1 MNSKIKTGLLFGSF
15 NPVHTGHLII
25 AQYMQ
30 QFTDLE
36 EVWLVVSP
44 QNPLK
49 EKSTLIDDHH
59 RLMMVKL
66 AVEGN
71 PALKV
76 SDVEF
81 SMPRPSY
88 TIDTLTKLT
97 ETNPDRDF
105 VLITGADV
113 FEEFHRWKSY
123 RELLANWRV
132 YVYNRPGYSL
142 GEFAD
147 NPNIRHFEAPLLSI
161 SSSFVRR
168 ALQSEKDIRYMLP
181 PAVWDYICQKQ
192 LYR

>member
-1 MNSKIKTGLLFGSF
+1 MSNKIKTGLFFGSF
-15 NPVHTGHLII
+15 NPVHIGHLII
-25 AQYMQ
+25 AHYMQ
-30 QFTDLE
+30 QFAGLQ
-36 EVWLVVSP
+36 EVWFVVSP

-88 TIDTLTKLT
+88 TIDTLKKLSKAH
-97 ETNPDRDF
+97 PDRDL
-105 VLITGADV
+105 VLISGADV
-113 FEEFHRWKSY
+113 FEEFHKWKSY
-123 RELLANWRV
+123 RELLEKWLV
-132 YVYNRPGYSL
+132 YVYNRPEYTL
-142 GEFAD
+142 GEFAA
-147 NPNIRHFEAPLLSI
+147 NPNIRQFDAPLLSI

-168 ALQSEKDIRYMLP
+168 SLSSGKDIRYMLP
-181 PAVWDYICQKQ
+181 SLVWDYICEKK